1 MNLNRYPLI
10 AAESVLT
17 FEFVSV
23 GPRGSIQKLISFQQ
37 TEVKDIFNLAF
48 GDKTQQTEKMDD
60 RSVSHN
66 KDTQRILATIAYAV
80 LVFTNEF
87 PHASIYVEGS
97 TAART
102 RLYQMGIGKFHE
114 EIVQDFILLGLK
126 DERWEVFQKNVNYD
140 SFVVKRKPT
149 NKLPLSLAK

>member
-48 GDKTQQTEKMDD
+48 GDKTQ
-60 RSVSHN
+60 
-66 KDTQRILATIAYAV
+66 
-80 LVFTNEF
+80 
-87 PHASIYVEGS
+87 
-97 TAART
+97 
-102 RLYQMGIGKFHE
+102 
-114 EIVQDFILLGLK
+114 
-126 DERWEVFQKNVNYD
+126 
-140 SFVVKRKPT
+140 
-149 NKLPLSLAK
+149 

>member
-1 MNLNRYPLI
+1 
-10 AAESVLT
+10 
-17 FEFVSV
+17 
-23 GPRGSIQKLISFQQ
+23 
-37 TEVKDIFNLAF
+37 
-48 GDKTQQTEKMDD
+48 MDD

-149 NKLPLSLAK
+149 NKLPL